1 MSKQIKSI
9 FFGIILIAFTLFVSS
24 FANAQVPCSE
34 MFELSAPNIDI
45 NVGDNFN
52 LTLLTDTDVIGQNVW
67 LTTYPAELSLVIGNN
82 PQQIQLIN
90 GVFGRALW
98 TLSALGGGNHIVNAT
113 VSLNSTQ
120 NCTISETVLVIGATN
135 PQLSPNVIVT
145 PQDLGTVS
153 AQKTP
158 FNYSVSY
165 QNTGTGN
172 AINVTTT
179 LSDIYSNTF
188 GSPFNLDAGIL
199 TTKYYG
205 YAQSSWCG
213 ARNLR
218 IDTTYKNLIGV
229 DYNLTNYDSFNVSG
243 SDLQITAV
251 YLPQTSYYNGQ
262 TINATVSITN
272 NNQSVH
278 GIIPEDASN
287 VTVYFDDYRC
297 SSVGSIAIWGVQNF
311 SCSYRISET
320 FSSTR
325 TVNYVVRVEANN
337 DCMNYA
343 SLTNYKTRDVA
354 IIVRI
359 PSTGGGGSGGDDDG
373 STGGSTYVSIC
384 GNKICEVG
392 ENTAN
397 CATDCGQPVINTNTT
412 GQTSNENGLYV
423 YSDDGKAFIYLQSG
437 TKTFM
442 DKMPILNPREW
453 IIIEYGN
460 VTTKVPYGISMIRQY
475 EFIPNGLE
483 FIPDATLSLKYSQ
496 LELKNGVYLMY
507 FNSEEEKWIFI
518 DAVVDSNNQLI
529 SSKVGHFSNYA
540 LVTKENYPI
549 LTGFV
554 LIDSMIG
561 FVSQNLLW
569 DAIILGAIILA
580 ILLIIFLSNRKD
592 RKNKKK

>member
-1 MSKQIKSI
+1 MVKQIKTI
-9 FFGIILIAFTLFVSS
+9 FFGIILIALTLFISG
-24 FANAQVPCSE
+24 FANAQVFPCSD
-34 MFELSAPNIDI
+34 MFELGYPSSDLNI
-45 NVGDNFN
+45 GDNFN
-52 LTLLTDTDVIGQNVW
+52 LTLLTGTDVIGNNAW
-67 LTTYPAELSLVIGNN
+67 LAYPAGLSLVSGNI
-82 PQQIQLIN
+82 PQQIQLVS
-90 GVFGRALW
+90 GSGKALW
-98 TLSALGGGNHIVNAT
+98 TLHTLNGGNQTVTVT

-135 PQLSPNVIVT
+135 PQLNPNIIVT

>member
-188 GSPFNLDAGIL
+188 GDPFNLDAGIL

-205 YAQSSWCG
+205 YAQSSLCG

-229 DYNLTNYDSFNVSG
+229 DYNLTNYDEFNVSG
-243 SDLQITAV
+243 SDLQITNV
-251 YLPQTSYYNGQ
+251 YIPQTSYYNGQ
-262 TINATVSITN
+262 IINAIVSITN

-278 GIIPEDASN
+278 GIIPENANN
-287 VTVYFDDYRC
+287 VVVYFDNYAC
-297 SSVGSIAIWGVQNF
+297 SGTGIINVWDVQTF

-343 SLTNYKTRDVA
+343 SLSNYKTRTVP
-354 IIVRI
+354 ITVKIS
-359 PSTGGGGSGGDDDG
+359 STGGGGG
-373 STGGSTYVSIC
+373 STGGSTGGGSTYVPVC
-384 GNKICEVG
+384 GNKICEIG

-397 CATDCGQPVINTNTT
+397 CATDCGQTT
-412 GQTSNENGLYV
+412 VTPSIPGQTSNDLGLYV
-423 YSDDGKAFIYLQSG
+423 YSNDGKAFVYLQSG

-442 DKMPILNPREW
+442 DKMPVL
-453 IIIEYGN
+453 
-460 VTTKVPYGISMIRQY
+460 
-475 EFIPNGLE
+475 
-483 FIPDATLSLKYSQ
+483 
-496 LELKNGVYLMY
+496 
-507 FNSEEEKWIFI
+507 
-518 DAVVDSNNQLI
+518 VV
-529 SSKVGHFSNYA
+529 
-540 LVTKENYPI
+540 
-549 LTGFV
+549 GFC
-554 LIDSMIG
+554 G
-561 FVSQNLLW
+561 
-569 DAIILGAIILA
+569 
-580 ILLIIFLSNRKD
+580 
-592 RKNKKK
+592 